1 MIATTAL
8 GRRLDQVTAKQQR
21 RQRVT
26 RRSYDLAMFTDEEV
40 EELSD
45 LALKAEDANRAGQ
58 PVTWTAEELVVLDR
72 LGAKHA
78 AERRW

>member
-1 MIATTAL
+1 
-8 GRRLDQVTAKQQR
+8 
-21 RQRVT
+21 
-26 RRSYDLAMFTDEEV
+26 MFTDDEV
-40 EELSD
+40 EALSD
-45 LALKAEDANRAGQ
+45 LAQKAENAAATSQ